1 VAPRQA
7 SALTDEEMLSTEE
20 AVLRLRADPR
30 HAQLI
35 HDAYLGEDVYASAER
50 FRGSSEFREALTLL
64 EGVED
69 ADILDVGSG
78 RGVAAYAFA
87 SSGARCV
94 YALEPDSSDE
104 IGRGAISSISGG
116 LPIRILDGVGE
127 RIVLGDESVDIVYGR
142 QVFHHAADLEAMA
155 SECARVVRDGGL
167 LLACREH
174 VVDDDR
180 QLRSF
185 LENHPVHALTGE
197 EHARPLH
204 GYMDAFQA
212 AGFDLTQV
220 LGPWD
225 SVINAFPAV
234 RSTEE
239 LSRYP
244 VTLLE
249 ERLGALGKI
258 AASIPG
264 VKSVVWARLRRPTPG
279 RLYSF
284 VGKRR
289 SRTSSAEPTS

>member
-1 VAPRQA
+1 
-7 SALTDEEMLSTEE
+7 MLNTEE
-20 AVLRLRADPR
+20 AVMRLRADPH

-35 HDAYLGEDVYASAER
+35 HDAYLGEDVHASSER
-50 FRGSSEFREALTLL
+50 FRASSEFQEVLTLL
-64 EGVED
+64 EGVEG

-78 RGVAAYAFA
+78 TGIAAYAFA

-104 IGRGAISSISGG
+104 IGRGAISSISDG

-127 RIVLGDESVDIVYGR
+127 LISLEDESVDIVYGR
-142 QVFHHAADLEAMA
+142 QVFHHAADLVAMA
-155 SECARVVRDGGL
+155 SECARVVRYGGL

-180 QLRSF
+180 QLRLF
-185 LENHPVHALTGE
+185 LDNHPIHALTGQ
-197 EHARPLH
+197 EHARPLQS
-204 GYMDAFQA
+204 YLDAFQA
-212 AGFDLTQV
+212 AGFELTQV

-249 ERLGALGKI
+249 RRFGALGKA

-264 VKSVVWARLRRPTPG
+264 VKSLVWARLRRPIPG

-284 VGKRR
+284 VGKR
-289 SRTSSAEPTS
+289 SPPSSAEATS